1 MRENLSV
8 WEYYQIDIIGVIVG
22 IVVLVVILQAA
33 TRNIAVQMSQKV
45 QGRRQVGGQQSNIP
59 LKVNTAGVIP
69 IIFASS
75 LLQFPVVIASFS
87 ASSQSGLT
95 IWHSHTGV
103 NHHS

>member
-1 MRENLSV
+1 MRILSAL
-8 WEYYQIDIIGVIVG
+8 IIIGVIVG

-69 IIFASS
+69 TAELRRCRIPCRRGRRQR
-75 LLQFPVVIASFS
+75 LRWYRCRRL
-87 ASSQSGLT
+87 G
-95 IWHSHTGV
+95 
-103 NHHS
+103 